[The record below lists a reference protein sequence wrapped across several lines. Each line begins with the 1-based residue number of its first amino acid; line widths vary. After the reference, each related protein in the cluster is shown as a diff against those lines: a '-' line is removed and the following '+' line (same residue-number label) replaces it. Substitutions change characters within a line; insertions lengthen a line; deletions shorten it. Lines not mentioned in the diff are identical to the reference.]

1 MAKPAPVRSDSDHT
15 FAATVEGADRKLRVD
30 AQRNR
35 AAILEAAE
43 AEFRA
48 HGVDASMDEIAH
60 RAGVGV
66 GTVYRNFPTKEAL
79 LQAIVT
85 SRLTP
90 LLDAAREA
98 ADAQDAGEAF
108 FAFLRLLSDESAAFK
123 ALADRMAASGFD
135 LTATKKDAMRDLLGA
150 VGELL
155 TRAQRAG
162 RVRSDISID
171 DVSMLMAGLVQA
183 GYAAPDPSMQTRCLA
198 LVCDALG
205 TDVHTQ
211 LPSKD
216 AVRAAGADLLAPGTA
231 AGAEGATVIS

>member
-1 MAKPAPVRSDSDHT
+1 MAKPTQVRTESDPS
-15 FAATVEGADRKLRVD
+15 FATEVEGVERKLRAD

-35 AAILEAAE
+35 ASILDAAE

-79 LQAIVT
+79 LQAIVAT
-85 SRLTP
+85 RLEP

-98 ADAQDAGEAF
+98 ASADDAGEAF
-108 FAFLRLLSDESAAFK
+108 FAFLRRLSDESAAFK

-135 LTATKKDAMRDLLGA
+135 LTATKKDVMRELLGA
-150 VGELL
+150 VGQLL
-155 TRAQRAG
+155 ARAQRYG

-171 DVSMLMAGLVQA
+171 DVSMLMAGLGQA
-183 GYAAPDPSMQTRCLA
+183 GYSASDPSLQSRCVE
-198 LVCDALG
+198 LVCDALR
-205 TDVHTQ
+205 TDMHTS
-211 LPSKD
+211 LFRD
-216 AVRAAGADLLAPGTA
+216 ADVRTHGAGG
-231 AGAEGATVIS
+231 

>member
-1 MAKPAPVRSDSDHT
+1 MAKPAPVGSDSDHT
-15 FAATVEGADRKLRVD
+15 FAATVEGADRKLRAD

-79 LQAIVT
+79 LQAIVAA
-85 SRLTP
+85 RLKP

-98 ADAQDAGEAF
+98 SLAEDAGEAF
-108 FAFLRLLSDESAAFK
+108 FAFLRRLSDESAAFK
-123 ALADRMAASGFD
+123 ALAERMNAAGFD

-155 TRAQRAG
+155 TRAQHAG

-171 DVSMLMAGLVQA
+171 DVSMLMAGLGQA
-183 GYAAPDPSMQTRCLA
+183 GYSASDPSLQSRCVG
-198 LVCDALG
+198 LVCDALS
-205 TDVHTQ
+205 TDVHTP
-211 LPSKD
+211 LI
-216 AVRAAGADLLAPGTA
+216 RATGIRTQSAGG
-231 AGAEGATVIS
+231 

>member
-1 MAKPAPVRSDSDHT
+1 MARPAPVPTDSNPS
-15 FAATVEGADRKLRVD
+15 FAAEVEGVERKLRAD

-35 AAILEAAE
+35 ASILESAE

-79 LQAIVT
+79 LQAIVA

-135 LTATKKDAMRDLLGA
+135 LTATKKDVMRELLGA
-150 VGELL
+150 IGELL

-162 RVRSDISID
+162 RVRSDVSID
-171 DVSMLMAGLVQA
+171 DVQMLMSGLVQA

-205 TDVHTQ
+205 TDVHTPLIATDIRTQ
-211 LPSKD
+211 S
-216 AVRAAGADLLAPGTA
+216 AGG
-231 AGAEGATVIS
+231 